1 VRHAI
6 RNERLTA
13 DNRLDRMAIWMK
25 NVESGYLLIAL
36 HLIERKLTVTAEVVE
51 DARQNFASTSAT
63 PLPPLPVAPLSRA
76 GSQTIG
82 GRVSRQPPKAST
94 ASQIFADR
102 AGPSS
107 AENDGNADS
116 MSPSTLE
123 NLCRVTT
130 AIEHNLQT
138 PPPRTRRATVST
150 QSPDP
155 AHPERSLD
163 EGTCSPSKHKEK
175 YRSHGDLMQPIS
187 SLSVLEL
194 ELQKRSW
201 FFHVILLCHPGLTIF
216 FSG

>member
-1 VRHAI
+1 M
-6 RNERLTA
+6 T
-13 DNRLDRMAIWMK
+13 
-25 NVESGYLLIAL
+25 S
-36 HLIERKLTVTAEVVE
+36 EVVE

-63 PLPPLPVAPLSRA
+63 PLPPLPVAPLSRSV
-76 GSQTIG
+76 SQTTG
-82 GRVSRQPPKAST
+82 GRFSRPPPMALT
-94 ASQIFADR
+94 ASQIFAER

-107 AENDGNADS
+107 AGNADS

-187 SLSVLEL
+187 SLSILEL

-201 FFHVILLCHPGLTIF
+201 FFHVILLCHSELTIF
-216 FSG
+216 PSG